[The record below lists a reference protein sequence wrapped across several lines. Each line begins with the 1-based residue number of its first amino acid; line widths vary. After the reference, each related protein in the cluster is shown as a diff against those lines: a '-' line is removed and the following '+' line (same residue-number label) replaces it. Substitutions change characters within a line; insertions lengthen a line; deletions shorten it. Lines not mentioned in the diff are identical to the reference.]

1 MPLTLLPGGK
11 VSPRPTDHEN
21 STVVLLFDALH
32 ALHPDSAA
40 DAVMQII
47 ERLDLT
53 DPLTREERIAR
64 IVEQEQTRQE
74 AVRIVDAEQWSGT
87 R

>member
-1 MPLTLLPGGK
+1 MKLLPGGR
-11 VSPRPTDHEN
+11 VSPRPADYDD

-53 DPLTREERIAR
+53 DPLTKKERLARTVELEEAR
-64 IVEQEQTRQE
+64 RR
-74 AVRIVDAEQWSGT
+74 AVRIVDGKQWGAT